1 MTTHDDERPP
11 SPGWAM
17 WKRFALAAVLIVALS
32 AGATATVALNRI
44 TSIAEEV
51 FPKLNEINAPKGVVT
66 AEYSGGPQTFLILG
80 SDRRVGA
87 KDSYDRENPPH
98 SDTILLV
105 RFDPEQGQT
114 SVMSIPRDLMVNITT
129 RNGLSYPGEKINAAY
144 TIGNRLGGTRGGMV
158 LAAETIEHEVFPG
171 LKLNGIVDV
180 SFKGF
185 IKVVDT
191 LGCAYVNV
199 DHHYYHAYEDTPEN
213 NYSSI
218 NLQPGYQ
225 KLCDQHALEYVRYRH
240 GDSDFVRV
248 ARQQDFLRNLREQI
262 SSSDPIGQIDTIAKA
277 VGHAISSTFHASASE
292 LIELTKLIAFS
303 QTKPLRQVKFRSASD
318 NYQGPRGGSY
328 VTTTQALTKAT
339 LEEFLHGHEQLR
351 LPAARPAAHTG
362 RSSSAHH
369 SPHGSHTSSGG
380 GSPRALGLY
389 PTSSAGDS
397 EAVKAAVSVPF
408 PVLYPT
414 LQMGAAEQQ
423 QVRPYDVRDQQGHLH
438 HAYVVVWQQSTIGG
452 YYDFEGSDW
461 LNPPLFAHART
472 QTIGGRP
479 YRLVDDGAHIHAI
492 GWRSGGVLYWLTN
505 TLLEELSNA
514 QMIALAKSAQSLR

>member
-1 MTTHDDERPP
+1 MSGFPVTSPEDERPP
-11 SPGWAM
+11 APRWDM
-17 WKRFALAAVLIVALS
+17 YKRFAIAAVLIVALS
-32 AGATATVALNRI
+32 AAATATVALNKI

-105 RFDPEQGQT
+105 RFDPSQGQT
-114 SVMSIPRDLMVNITT
+114 SVMSIPRDLLVNITT
-129 RNGLSYPGEKINAAY
+129 RSGQSYTGEKINAAY
-144 TIGNRLGGTRGGMV
+144 TIGNKLGGTKGGMV
-158 LAAETIEHEVFPG
+158 LAAETIEREVFPG

-199 DHHYYHAYEDTPEN
+199 DHHYYNANVGSTETDYT
-213 NYSSI
+213 SI
-218 NLQPGYQ
+218 DLQPGYQ
-225 KLCDQHALEYVRYRH
+225 KLCYENALDYVRYRH
-240 GDSDFVRV
+240 TDSDFVRV
-248 ARQQDFLRNLREQI
+248 ARQQDFLRDLREQI
-262 SSSDPIGQIDTIAKA
+262 SPSNEIGQIDNVAKA

-303 QTKPLRQVKFRSASD
+303 QGKPLRQVKFRTANVD
-318 NYQGPRGGSY
+318 FKGPGGGSY
-328 VTTTQALTKAT
+328 VTTTPTLAKAT
-339 LEEFLHGHEQLR
+339 LEEFLNGVQRPH
-351 LPAARPAAHTG
+351 LPAARSEGHP
-362 RSSSAHH
+362 SHH
-369 SPHGSHTSSGG
+369 GHHGSHGHSA
-380 GSPRALGLY
+380 GSAHALGLY

-414 LQMGAAEQQ
+414 LQTGVAEQQ
-423 QVRPYDVRDQQGHLH
+423 QVRPYGLRDQQGHLH
-438 HAYVVVWQQSTIGG
+438 SAYIVVWRQNEIGG
-452 YYDFEGSDW
+452 YYDFEGSNW
-461 LNPPLFAHART
+461 LNPPLFAHAHV
-472 QTIGGRP
+472 QTIGGRT
-479 YRLVDDGAHIHAI
+479 YRFVDDGAHIHVI
-492 GWRSGGVLYWLTN
+492 GWRTHNVLYWLTN

-514 QMIALAKSAQSLR
+514 QMIALAKSAQPLR